1 MRGQRERLLTPLSR
15 GRGHCPL
22 SAGLPRL
29 SRLTGHGRGSSAIA
43 ACPPDSKLGGLIGPP
58 LPLRFSIL
66 QLAEPGTTPRG
77 FSRQQTREA
86 FGPLRR
92 RRAASTRS
100 VVSPRCPSAP
110 RL

>member
-1 MRGQRERLLTPLSR
+1 LLTPHSR
-15 GRGHCPL
+15 RRGHCPR

-66 QLAEPGTTPRG
+66 QLAERGTTPRG
-77 FSRQQTREA
+77 VSRQQTREA
-86 FGPLRR
+86 FEPLRR

-100 VVSPRCPSAP
+100 AVSRGCPSASG
-110 RL
+110 LNGQAIS